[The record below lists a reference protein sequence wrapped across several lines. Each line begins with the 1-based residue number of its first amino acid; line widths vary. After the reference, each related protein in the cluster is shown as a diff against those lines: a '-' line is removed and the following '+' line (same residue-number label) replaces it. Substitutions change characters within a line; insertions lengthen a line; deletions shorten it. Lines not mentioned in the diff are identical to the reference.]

1 MTDGEALM
9 VTIRPMEEGDL
20 LSVTALTTQLGYP
33 STLDAIT
40 YRYRAIVADE
50 GCALYVGEVG
60 GVVAG
65 WVYVRCLLLL
75 EEDAR
80 AEVWGL
86 VVDERFRRQRIGEAL
101 MRQAEQWA
109 RDAGYHEMR
118 LRSSIARTGAH
129 AFYQRIGYS
138 IAKTSHIFWKGL
150 AR

>member
-1 MTDGEALM
+1 MGA
-9 VTIRPMEEGDL
+9 VP
-20 LSVTALTTQLGYP
+20 
-33 STLDAIT
+33 
-40 YRYRAIVADE
+40 
-50 GCALYVGEVG
+50 LYVGEVG

-101 MRQAEQWA
+101 MRKAEQWA

-129 AFYQRIGYS
+129 AFLS
-138 IAKTSHIFWKGL
+138 AHWLFNSEDVAHLLEGL
-150 AR
+150 G